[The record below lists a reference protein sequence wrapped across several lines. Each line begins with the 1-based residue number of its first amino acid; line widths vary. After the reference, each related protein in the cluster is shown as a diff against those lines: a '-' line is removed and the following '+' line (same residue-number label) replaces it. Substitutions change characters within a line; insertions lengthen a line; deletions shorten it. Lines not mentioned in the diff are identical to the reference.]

1 MTETQEG
8 WLAERF
14 EEHRPQL
21 RAVAYRMLGSLS
33 EADDAVQDAWL
44 RVSRAD
50 TGSVENLRGYL
61 TTVVARICL
70 NMLRSRRSHPEEP
83 LEARLPDPI
92 VERDDAPGPAEQL
105 VVADAVG
112 MAMLVVLDRLSPAER
127 VAFVLHDVFG
137 VPFAEVGSIL
147 GRSPTAARQLASRA
161 RRRVRGG
168 TARTDADPARQR
180 AVIDAFLAAGQAG
193 DFSALLKL
201 LDPEVVVRADF
212 GATPVGR
219 QVLRGAE
226 SAAQGALVYQAQARF
241 ARHALVN
248 GTPGLVI
255 IRDGRPFA
263 VLAFT
268 LRDGRIAELDIL
280 GDPERLAT
288 LDLTGLGTLG

>member
-21 RAVAYRMLGSLS
+21 RAVAYRMLGSRS

-70 NMLRSRRSHPEEP
+70 NMLRSRRSHPEVP

-112 MAMLVVLDRLSPAER
+112 LAMLVVLDRLSPAER

-137 VPFAEVGSIL
+137 VPFAEVGSIV

-168 TARTDADPARQR
+168 TVQADADPARQR

-193 DFSALLKL
+193 DFTALLKL

-226 SAAQGALVYQAQARF
+226 SAARGALVYQAQARF

-288 LDLTGLGTLG
+288 LDLSAALA